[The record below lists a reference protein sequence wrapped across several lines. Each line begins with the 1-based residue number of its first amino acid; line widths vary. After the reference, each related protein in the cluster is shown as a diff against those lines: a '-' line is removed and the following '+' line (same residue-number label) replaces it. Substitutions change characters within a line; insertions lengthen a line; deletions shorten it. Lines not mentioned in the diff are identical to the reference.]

1 MHLKFKHDRREK
13 LDETTI
19 KTHLISAFENKNGM
33 IKLSIVV
40 LELLVDELLSFCF
53 NLLLLD

>member
-53 NLLLLD
+53 QLATT